1 MITFD
6 TDEHGYVTATLA
18 IETPRGTIAAT
29 AYAKTKQAARSQ
41 VEAQRA
47 TLYEVLTAYG
57 IDAEHLNARR
67 GAQ

>member
-18 IETPRGTIAAT
+18 IETPCGTIAAT
-29 AYAKTKQAARSQ
+29 AYTKTKHAARSQ

-57 IDAEHLNARR
+57 IDAEHLRG

>member
-6 TDEHGYVTATLA
+6 TDEHGFVTATLA

-29 AYAKTKQAARSQ
+29 AYAKHKDLARIQ

-47 TLYEVLTAYG
+47 TVYEVLTAYG
-57 IDAEHLNARR
+57 IDAEFLRG

>member
-6 TDEHGYVTATLA
+6 TDEHGFVTATLA

-47 TLYEVLTAYG
+47 TVYEVLTAYG
-57 IDAEHLNARR
+57 IDAEHLNVCR
-67 GAQ
+67 GAE